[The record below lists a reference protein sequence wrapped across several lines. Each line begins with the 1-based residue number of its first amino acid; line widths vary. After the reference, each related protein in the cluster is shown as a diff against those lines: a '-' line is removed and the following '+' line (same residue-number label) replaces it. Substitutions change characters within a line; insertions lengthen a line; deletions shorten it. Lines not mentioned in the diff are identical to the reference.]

1 MSKLIIVSNRLP
13 VTVSRDGDK
22 IKYTESIGGLA
33 TGLKKC
39 HQQAGSLWVGWPGIA
54 DAEINDEEKAGIND
68 DLKKYKCSPV
78 FLSQD
83 EIDMYYFG
91 FSNDTIWPLFHY
103 FTTKVNYD
111 AKTWECYKKVN
122 EIFCEKINSVIE
134 EGDTVWIHDYQL
146 MLLPELV
153 RKSHPNCKIGFFLH
167 IPFPSYEIFRLL
179 PQRNEL
185 LEGLLGAD
193 LVGFHTYDYV
203 RHFLSSVRRIRG
215 YENEFNVIDHEDNL
229 VKVDVFPMGIDYD
242 FFAGDLDDSQISEEV
257 KKSLIADDKLQTI
270 LSVDRLDYTKGIP
283 ERLKA
288 FDAFL
293 KKYPEYKGRVRL
305 NLIVAPSRVEI
316 DKYEKLLREIN
327 ELVSDI
333 NSTCGTMFYMP
344 VWFLFRS
351 FSQEDMIRFYRNAD
365 VLLVTPLRD
374 GMNLI
379 AKEYIVA
386 NRDYKGMVVISETAG
401 AASELA
407 EAIIVNPNDMNSVV
421 EGIKTALDMPVDE
434 QISRNKTMHGRL
446 KRYDVNYWAED
457 FLHEL
462 EKAADENEIVS
473 PVRRI
478 ITGNDYDNIGLL
490 RKYREAEERLIMLDY
505 DGTLVGFQP
514 VPERAV
520 PDKELKGLLTK
531 LAADDKNTVVI
542 MSGRDKDFLEK
553 WLSDIEGIN
562 LVASH
567 GMYMKRSNMQW
578 KMTITPDNKWQES
591 VLPVMLLYQNRMPG
605 SLIEEKDFSL
615 AFHYRRCD
623 PEMAEIKINE
633 LRAALATMVESS
645 FLIVQEGH
653 KVLEIIDS
661 KFNKGN
667 AASLLLSG
675 KKFPF
680 IFAAGDDRTDE
691 NLFKAM
697 PDDAFSI
704 KVGRE
709 ETAANYR
716 VNSWKNLR
724 ELLGLMANADGDN

>member
-13 VTVSRDGDK
+13 VTVSRDEDE

-39 HQQAGSLWVGWPGIA
+39 HQKAGSLWVGWPGIA
-54 DAEINDEEKAGIND
+54 DDEINAEEKAGIESN
-68 DLKKYKCSPV
+68 LKEYKCSPV
-78 FLSQD
+78 FLTQM
-83 EIDMYYFG
+83 EIDRYYFG

-111 AKTWECYKKVN
+111 AKTWESYKNVN
-122 EIFCEKINSVIE
+122 EIFCEKVNSVIE

-153 RKSHPNCKIGFFLH
+153 RKAHPNCKIGFFLH

-215 YENEFNVIDHEDNL
+215 YENEFNVVDHEDNL

-242 FFAGDLDDSQISEEV
+242 FFSGDLDDSKISEEV
-257 KKSLIADDKLQTI
+257 KESLSKDDKLKTI
-270 LSVDRLDYTKGIP
+270 LSVDRLDYSKGIP
-283 ERLKA
+283 GRLRA

-293 KKYPEYKGRVRL
+293 KRYPEYKGKVRM

-351 FSQEDMIRFYRNAD
+351 FSQEDMIRFYRNSD

-386 NRDYKGMVVISETAG
+386 NRDYKGTVVISETAG

-434 QISRNKTMHGRL
+434 QISRNHIMHGRL
-446 KRYDVNYWAED
+446 KRYDVNCWAED
-457 FLHEL
+457 FLQEL
-462 EKAADENEIVS
+462 EKAANENEAAS
-473 PVRRI
+473 PEKRI
-478 ITGNDYDNIGLL
+478 ITEDDYNNTGILT
-490 RKYREAEERLIMLDY
+490 RYKEAEERLIMLDY

-514 VPERAV
+514 VPEKAV
-520 PDKELKGLLTK
+520 PDKALKELLTK
-531 LAADDKNTVVI
+531 LSTDKKNTVVI

-553 WLSDIEGIN
+553 WFSDIKNIN

-567 GMYMKRSNMQW
+567 GMYMKRSNTDW
-578 KMTITPDNKWQES
+578 KMTIKPDNKWQES
-591 VLPVMLLYQNRMPG
+591 VLPVMLLFQNRMPG

-680 IFAAGDDRTDE
+680 IFGAGDDRTDE
-691 NLFKAM
+691 NLFKSM
-697 PDDAFSI
+697 DKDAYSI
-704 KVGRE
+704 KVGRG
-709 ETAANYR
+709 ETAAHYR
-716 VNSWKNLR
+716 VNSWRSLR
-724 ELLGLMANADGDN
+724 GLLRKMADFDGDN